1 MSAALV
7 IRTARLLSGLLL
19 SAFVAGHLL
28 SLAAGLISLDALST
42 AAFVLMGPWAN
53 PVGGPLLILA
63 AFVHLVL
70 GLHAIAVRRSAALRR
85 SDAVQIALGLAIVPL
100 LTPHILTVGV
110 ARIFAPDL
118 DIGFRTL
125 LAFYWQR
132 APAYAIQQ
140 LTVVVIIWTH
150 ASIGLHGWMSLKSW
164 WPRAGGFVTPLLF
177 AVPILSLLGF
187 VEAGKAVLALLETD
201 PAFAAEVARRWDR
214 LQSIQPDLMPIRDAV
229 STVYIVAVGTVLAV
243 LALRL
248 FANRN
253 ALVSVAYGDGVV
265 GRARQGLSILDVSR
279 LSNVPHASVCSG
291 RGRCGTCRVR
301 VIAGAGA
308 LTPMDEV
315 ERWTLG
321 AGPGEKTVRLACRAR
336 VLDDGLFVE
345 RLLPPDADASAARR
359 PQDWL
364 ASAQDGSVDSAS
376 EQTNEPGKVAAEA
389 RA

>member
-7 IRTARLLSGLLL
+7 IRTARLLSGLIL

-28 SLAAGLISLDALST
+28 SLAAGLVSLDALSMT
-42 AAFVLMGPWAN
+42 AAVLMGPWAN

-63 AFVHLVL
+63 TFVHLVL
-70 GLHAIAVRRSAALRR
+70 GLLAIATRRSFALRR

-100 LTPHILTVGV
+100 LTPHILTVSV

-150 ASIGLHGWMSLKSW
+150 ASIGLYGWMSLKNW
-164 WPRAGGFVTPLLF
+164 WPRVGGFVTPLLF

-187 VEAGKAVLALLETD
+187 VEAGKAVLAMLASD
-201 PAFAAEVARRWDR
+201 PAFAAEIGRRWER
-214 LQSIQPDLMPIRDAV
+214 LQSIQPDLAPILR
-229 STVYIVAVGTVLAV
+229 TVNTTYLAAVGIVLAI
-243 LALRL
+243 LAARV

-253 ALVSVAYGDGVV
+253 ALVSVDYGNGLFGS
-265 GRARQGLSILDVSR
+265 GRRGLSILDISR
-279 LSNVPHASVCSG
+279 LSRVPHASVCSG

-301 VIAGAGA
+301 VVAGTAA

-321 AGPGEKTVRLACRAR
+321 VGQGEKAIRLACRAR
-336 VLDDGLFVE
+336 ILEGGVVVE

-359 PQDWL
+359 PQDWIAGPDDGL
-364 ASAQDGSVDSAS
+364 AETADAQAG
-376 EQTNEPGKVAAEA
+376 EPGKVVAGAGA
-389 RA
+389 